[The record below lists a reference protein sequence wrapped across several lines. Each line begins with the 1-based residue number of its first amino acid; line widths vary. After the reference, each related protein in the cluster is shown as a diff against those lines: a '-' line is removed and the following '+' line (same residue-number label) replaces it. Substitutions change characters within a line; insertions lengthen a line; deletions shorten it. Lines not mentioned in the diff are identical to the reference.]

1 MKKSIV
7 AVLFASAFSFSGAAL
22 ALDINPMVGVQ
33 INAESDG
40 RGASDVAPVF
50 GGELITDDNFIFGA
64 SISGD
69 ERDDIRATNGFVT
82 IPVTV
87 TTASISAWG
96 GTILDNNIALKAGVT
111 VMASEMENQ
120 YNGASISGSQ
130 TQLMVGTGY
139 YFDNG
144 LNVSL
149 HLNIPVAGDLY
160 EGTEAADYLNAQL
173 LLGYRF

>member
-1 MKKSIV
+1 MKKT
-7 AVLFASAFSFSGAAL
+7 LFLTFAALSLSMPAL

-33 INAESDG
+33 FNAESDS

-50 GGELITDDNFIFGA
+50 GGELITDNNIIFGA

-69 ERDDIRATNGFVT
+69 ERDDLVYGNRYFNTPA
-82 IPVTV
+82 TV
-87 TTASISAWG
+87 TTASISAWSG
-96 GTILDNNIALKAGVT
+96 VVLDNNIALKAGVS
-111 VMASEMENQ
+111 VLASEVETR
-120 YNGASISGSQ
+120 YGSDSGSQ
-130 TQLMVGTGY
+130 THLMVGTGY

-160 EGTEAADYLNAQL
+160 EGTGAADYLNAQVM
-173 LLGYRF
+173 LGYRF